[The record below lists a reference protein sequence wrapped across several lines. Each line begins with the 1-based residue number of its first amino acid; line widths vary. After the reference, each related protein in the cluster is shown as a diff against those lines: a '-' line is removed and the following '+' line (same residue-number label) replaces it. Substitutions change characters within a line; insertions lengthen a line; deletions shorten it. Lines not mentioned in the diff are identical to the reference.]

1 MKRRRLPT
9 TEEHLEEVVSAEE
22 YEDLK
27 FLYQRDLREYKRKE
41 KQALETFPKENK
53 RVFPALISC
62 ISDAS
67 IQDLKRSPEGSAL
80 YHNHDAYGLFK
91 LAILEHDYLP
101 PSMSSAAL
109 SRAKTDFESLQQKSE
124 DSLTEHINEFR
135 RRPENLIKIRGPDG
149 GSPYMDF
156 DLRDLLLRSLYKP
169 LWGPWIASRKSNANL
184 PVTFENLILALTQ
197 AESDMILEGTSVFD
211 SYMPSAHSTNTTPL
225 DTTSSSMLSTG
236 TCQCCG
242 ATFQPKRPTHIRC
255 DKCQHEFSS
264 KRKADRKKSK
274 QVSTSKTKQK
284 KSRSPPTKPFAKKVH
299 STTTALDSDDSS
311 SDCSEDD
318 SYGAHFTSFCCTQAN
333 HTTSVTSEPLI
344 YFDNCSNINV
354 IRDAPLALD
363 VRQEKTPTKITGSIP
378 GKLHATLSAALGDL
392 GRGVFNSEFS
402 RNLLSED
409 AAIRAGY
416 RVIRDSNT
424 NHCYQLIKANRP
436 PLVFELNHEGTFSIP
451 VSTFMAH
458 FKDLYATSHSTD
470 VNRHDIIFTKRQRE
484 RAAIYHHDHQNCLG
498 HAHPDR
504 IIAALRAG
512 LLINA
517 PYTEAD
523 VRNAQII
530 YGSCPTC
537 SRTKGTRHQHTGTYP
552 ELPST
557 PGEYLAGDLFTIMGI
572 LFSLITC
579 RLIKLRCITRLSNK
593 SASEVSRAIRE
604 TVDVWRGYGA
614 KPRVLSW
621 DQKPA
626 LVHRASEIW
635 SQHGLRLDFTS
646 PDSHE
651 RVAERDVRTIK
662 EHVYASIL
670 DLPHAVDAEMVEG
683 IVRDTVVLLNF
694 LPNSETPGASPHTI
708 LDGERLNYASWSR
721 VYAGQVA
728 EFEIPYVENH
738 KRGTR
743 REIGY
748 VIGHQGDNPIVRL
761 LPHGKRLVI
770 RSGHIKP
777 IEKSSAIIRLIEQGI
792 TGAKRQ
798 RYNDLLAEIQDFYG
812 NPPTILTAES
822 DPMPYSAPQEFN
834 FLAQPPPV
842 SPPSEVA
849 PDLNFLAQAPPEPQ
863 DTPSLTNTP
872 EHLSSEGREIESSIP
887 DPPSS
892 SPLLSPS
899 HTPTPP
905 VSPRRRQSRAD
916 TPIPRR
922 TTRSHASKPPGFYK
936 KLHSGDSVADYTACH
951 LRAAE
956 CERLYG
962 AEMTTEAGET
972 EVVNI
977 ITTRKCA
984 LPQDY
989 RKLSRRAIREA
1000 IPSFM
1005 FYKAKDETP
1014 EPMPVL
1020 LNQIEQPVKGWT
1032 TVLSKKFKK
1041 KSKRKIRLRGRWVG
1055 GGHRQKRSPILQER
1069 NAPTARTATH
1079 SLLLAIASK
1088 EGRKLQVGD
1097 IPSAYL
1103 QAEHKPANGQ
1113 PVHIIADKHTTAII
1127 IKTHPEYKD
1136 FALPNGT
1143 MILRVDKAMYGL
1155 VESAWLWYKELEKH
1169 LTSIGYTVSVSDR
1182 ALFYKKTFKNGVCI
1196 ASNIASVHVDDI
1208 ASAATPNDE
1217 GLALENEFW
1226 DSMEKKWPGIKRQS
1240 GPFYRHLYW
1249 NLHQDPKTMKITSSL
1264 RDLSSRS

>member
-1 MKRRRLPT
+1 M
-9 TEEHLEEVVSAEE
+9 
-22 YEDLK
+22 K
-27 FLYQRDLREYKRKE
+27 FLYQRDLREYERKE

-135 RRPENLIKIRGPDG
+135 RRLENLIKIRGPDG

-311 SDCSEDD
+311 SDCSEVD

-344 YFDNCSNINV
+344 YFDNCTNINV

-363 VRQEKTPTKITGSIP
+363 ARQEKTPTKITGSIP
-378 GKLHATLSAALGDL
+378 GNLHATLSAALGDL
-392 GRGVFNSEFS
+392 GRGVFNSVFS

-409 AAIRAGY
+409 DAIRAGY

-498 HAHPDR
+498 HTHPDR

-572 LFSLITC
+572 LCSLITC
-579 RLIKLRCITRLSNK
+579 RLIKLLCITRLSNK

-621 DQKPA
+621 NQEPA
-626 LVHRASEIW
+626 LVYRASEI
-635 SQHGLRLDFTS
+635 
-646 PDSHE
+646 
-651 RVAERDVRTIK
+651 
-662 EHVYASIL
+662 
-670 DLPHAVDAEMVEG
+670 
-683 IVRDTVVLLNF
+683 
-694 LPNSETPGASPHTI
+694 
-708 LDGERLNYASWSR
+708 
-721 VYAGQVA
+721 
-728 EFEIPYVENH
+728 
-738 KRGTR
+738 
-743 REIGY
+743 
-748 VIGHQGDNPIVRL
+748 
-761 LPHGKRLVI
+761 
-770 RSGHIKP
+770 
-777 IEKSSAIIRLIEQGI
+777 
-792 TGAKRQ
+792 
-798 RYNDLLAEIQDFYG
+798 
-812 NPPTILTAES
+812 
-822 DPMPYSAPQEFN
+822 
-834 FLAQPPPV
+834 
-842 SPPSEVA
+842 
-849 PDLNFLAQAPPEPQ
+849 
-863 DTPSLTNTP
+863 
-872 EHLSSEGREIESSIP
+872 
-887 DPPSS
+887 
-892 SPLLSPS
+892 
-899 HTPTPP
+899 
-905 VSPRRRQSRAD
+905 
-916 TPIPRR
+916 
-922 TTRSHASKPPGFYK
+922 
-936 KLHSGDSVADYTACH
+936 
-951 LRAAE
+951 
-956 CERLYG
+956 
-962 AEMTTEAGET
+962 
-972 EVVNI
+972 
-977 ITTRKCA
+977 
-984 LPQDY
+984 
-989 RKLSRRAIREA
+989 
-1000 IPSFM
+1000 
-1005 FYKAKDETP
+1005 
-1014 EPMPVL
+1014 
-1020 LNQIEQPVKGWT
+1020 
-1032 TVLSKKFKK
+1032 
-1041 KSKRKIRLRGRWVG
+1041 
-1055 GGHRQKRSPILQER
+1055 
-1069 NAPTARTATH
+1069 
-1079 SLLLAIASK
+1079 
-1088 EGRKLQVGD
+1088 
-1097 IPSAYL
+1097 
-1103 QAEHKPANGQ
+1103 
-1113 PVHIIADKHTTAII
+1113 
-1127 IKTHPEYKD
+1127 
-1136 FALPNGT
+1136 
-1143 MILRVDKAMYGL
+1143 
-1155 VESAWLWYKELEKH
+1155 
-1169 LTSIGYTVSVSDR
+1169 
-1182 ALFYKKTFKNGVCI
+1182 
-1196 ASNIASVHVDDI
+1196 
-1208 ASAATPNDE
+1208 
-1217 GLALENEFW
+1217 
-1226 DSMEKKWPGIKRQS
+1226 
-1240 GPFYRHLYW
+1240 
-1249 NLHQDPKTMKITSSL
+1249 
-1264 RDLSSRS
+1264 